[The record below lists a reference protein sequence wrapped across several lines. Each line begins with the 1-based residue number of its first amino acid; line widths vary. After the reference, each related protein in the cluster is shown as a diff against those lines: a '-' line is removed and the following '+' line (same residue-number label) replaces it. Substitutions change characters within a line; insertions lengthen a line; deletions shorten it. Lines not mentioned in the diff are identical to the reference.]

1 MLRNPSFPV
10 KLTALIT
17 EWKATQARLRAR
29 MIVAP
34 LAPLPRFVASV
45 DCAIAKDKQA
55 IFAAAVVYDRE
66 AKRIVEVTH
75 AVQPLKFPYVLGFC

>member
-1 MLRNPSFPV
+1 M

-34 LAPLPRFVASV
+34 LEPLPRFVAGV
-45 DCAIAKDKQA
+45 DCAISKDKQT

-66 AKRIVEVTH
+66 VKQVIEVAH
-75 AVQPLKFPYVLGFC
+75 AAQPLKFPYVFGFC